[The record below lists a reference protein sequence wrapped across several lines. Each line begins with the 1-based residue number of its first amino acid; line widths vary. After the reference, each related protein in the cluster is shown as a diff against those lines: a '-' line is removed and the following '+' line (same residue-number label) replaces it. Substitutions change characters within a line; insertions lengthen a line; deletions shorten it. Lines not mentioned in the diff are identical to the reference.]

1 MDVNIKNVDDVT
13 VVAVAGELDGKTA
26 PVAQT
31 EILPLAKSGC
41 KLLIDMSEVP
51 YMSSAGLRMM
61 LLIYRQVSAN
71 DGQSLLVGL
80 SEEIKDTMEVTGFL
94 DYFEV
99 RDTYDE
105 GLEALAA

>member
-1 MDVNIKNVDDVT
+1 MDVQIKNVDDVT
-13 VVAVAGELDGKTA
+13 VVALEGELDGKTA
-26 PVAQT
+26 PVAQS
-31 EILPLAKSGC
+31 EVLPLAQPGC
-41 KLLIDMSEVP
+41 KLLLDMSKVP

-71 DGQSLLVGL
+71 DGQSVLVGL

-99 RDTYDE
+99 CDTYE
-105 GLEALAA
+105 AGLEALNG